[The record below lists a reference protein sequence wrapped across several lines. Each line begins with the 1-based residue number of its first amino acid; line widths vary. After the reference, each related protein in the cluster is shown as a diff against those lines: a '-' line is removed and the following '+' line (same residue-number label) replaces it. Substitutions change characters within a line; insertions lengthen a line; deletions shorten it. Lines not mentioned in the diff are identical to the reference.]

1 MDSLNWMEDC
11 ISSLTDGDF
20 SLFVVTCWALWNNQ
34 NNHMHSN
41 LIRSPAEIVEFS
53 RQYVQNFVD
62 AIFHQVLDNV
72 LPLPTV
78 ISRKWSSPPM
88 SWIKMNFD
96 GACFKEE
103 GAVGLGVVARN
114 RNGCFLEGH
123 SLMIGANLDVEA
135 SEAMG
140 ALDALRLV
148 RQLGYS
154 RVIIEGDSGNIISAI
169 EFGGYDLSS
178 IGNIIIEAHSIAI
191 GLPGV
196 MFSWVRREG
205 NCVAYLLARR
215 SRVIRSSTVW
225 FNVAS
230 SFTEDAIARDVVPA

>member
-169 EFGGYDLSS
+169 EFGGYDLEHRKYHYRSTLNCYRLAWS
-178 IGNIIIEAHSIAI
+178 DVLLGQE
-191 GLPGV
+191 
-196 MFSWVRREG
+196 RRELCCLFIG
-205 NCVAYLLARR
+205 SPIPCYSLLHCL
-215 SRVIRSSTVW
+215 VQCCIE
-225 FNVAS
+225 FH
-230 SFTEDAIARDVVPA
+230 